1 MNFFLG
7 KTRLLISEKFK
18 QFEGLI
24 DQSEAKSAEKEI
36 SMNDLQ
42 GYWDVV
48 LIQVN
53 EVKEIYKMLDSLQ
66 EKSWTLERGKSRH
79 MSLIG

>member
-1 MNFFLG
+1 MNYFSG

-24 DQSEAKSAEKEI
+24 DQSEAKSTEKEI

-66 EKSWTLERGKSRH
+66 DKSWASDRGKSRQ